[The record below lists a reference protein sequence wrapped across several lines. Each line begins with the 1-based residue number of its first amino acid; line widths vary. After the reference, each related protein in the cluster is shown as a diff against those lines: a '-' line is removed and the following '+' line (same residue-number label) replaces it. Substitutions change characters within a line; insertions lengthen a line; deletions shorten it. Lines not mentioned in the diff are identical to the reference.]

1 MLTIN
6 HFITASILVFLI
18 AFSPMSISMF
28 QDRAPLVSTITVT
41 AN

>member
-6 HFITASILVFLI
+6 HFMTASILVFLI
-18 AFSPMSISMF
+18 AFSPMSISIIH
-28 QDRAPLVSTITVT
+28 DTAPLVSTIAAS